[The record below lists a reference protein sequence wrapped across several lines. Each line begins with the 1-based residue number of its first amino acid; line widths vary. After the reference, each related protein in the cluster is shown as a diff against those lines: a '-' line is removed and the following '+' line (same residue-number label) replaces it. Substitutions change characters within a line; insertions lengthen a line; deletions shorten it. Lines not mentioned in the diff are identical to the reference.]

1 MPTLKGQTTVA
12 HHNLRSILHAVQSAR
27 ALSRRGV
34 SSRTGLSTATVTR
47 HVNELV
53 AAGVLRSGAP
63 AAAEQAGPGRP
74 PEELVLEPRYG
85 RVIGVDV
92 GEHRIRV
99 AVADFAGTVT
109 ARIDRSTCAREG
121 REASLKQLSDAMTE
135 ALDGTPEVLAA
146 VVGVPGM
153 VDVRTGVVIDA
164 PNLHGWRELDLQRV
178 IRDRLGLSGAVRIE
192 NDVNLAAV
200 GEAARGAARG
210 SQDFV
215 FVSIRRGIGAGVF
228 VEGRLLRGHAGMA
241 GEMGFMASESSFD
254 YRAANGLGH
263 LETAAGEQR
272 LLERAT
278 AIAPELWSAR
288 VDEATMRDLCLAVR
302 EGHQAATAIMD
313 EALQRYGVAV
323 ANIVGLLDPELVV
336 IGGDIAVIGEIA
348 VGRIG
353 EVVDR
358 LVPHAPVLRHSAL
371 GEEATLHGALHQA
384 HMHACDTLPGV
395 LIAAGEG

>member
-12 HHNLRSILHAVQSAR
+12 HHNVRSIVHAVQSAG
-27 ALSRRGV
+27 ALSRREV
-34 SSRTGLSTATVTR
+34 AVRTGLSTPTVTR

-53 AAGVLRSGAP
+53 AAGVLLSGVP
-63 AAAEQAGPGRP
+63 TAAEYASPGRP
-74 PEELVLEPRYG
+74 PEELELAPRYG

-92 GEHRIRV
+92 GEHVIRV

-109 ARIDRSTCAREG
+109 ARCDRATWATRG
-121 REASLKQLSDAMTE
+121 REASLDQLAGAMAE
-135 ALDGTPEVLAA
+135 ALDGTSDVLAA

-153 VDVRTGVVIDA
+153 VDVRTGVVVDA
-164 PNLHGWRELDLQRV
+164 PNLEGWRELDLQSV
-178 IRDRLGLSGAVRIE
+178 LRDRLRLAGAVRIE

-200 GEAARGAARG
+200 GEAAKGAAQG

-228 VEGRLLRGHAGMA
+228 VDGRLLRGHAGMA
-241 GEMGFMASESSFD
+241 GEMGFMSSTASFD
-254 YRAANGLGH
+254 YRAAEGLGH

-272 LLERAT
+272 LLERAS
-278 AIAPELWSAR
+278 AIAPERWTASVA
-288 VDEATMRDLCLAVR
+288 DATLRDLCRAVR
-302 EGHQAATAIMD
+302 EGDPAATAIMD

-336 IGGDIAVIGEIA
+336 IGGDIAEIGEIA

-358 LVPHAPVLRHSAL
+358 LVPHAPVLRHSVL
-371 GEEATLHGALHQA
+371 GEEATLRGALHHA
-384 HMHACDTLPGV
+384 HMHACDTLPNV
-395 LIAAGEG
+395 LAAAGWR